1 MARLGLAWLGADCD
15 DAGSQPPRPAPAHD
29 DDDDNCAYDLRLN
42 CCFYGSFGFN
52 GNVFKTISRMPLQNK
67 LRQRKRC
74 ICMNVYKNTLH
85 TLRRQTIGKSII
97 IVIIYTLAASVASE
111 AVDADGVGT
120 VA

>member
-1 MARLGLAWLGADCD
+1 
-15 DAGSQPPRPAPAHD
+15 
-29 DDDDNCAYDLRLN
+29 
-42 CCFYGSFGFN
+42 
-52 GNVFKTISRMPLQNK
+52 
-67 LRQRKRC
+67 
-74 ICMNVYKNTLH
+74 MNVYKNTLH